1 VKSIDTNVLFYATNE
16 NCAEYVAARRLVDS
30 ALATPH
36 QWMIADQVYFELY
49 RLLRNPVVLE
59 KPLSATE
66 AADVVKWYRSTSGWL
81 RCAWDPEMMPTVEA
95 HWRTAEFSRKNTFDL
110 ILAASLEQN
119 GVAVLYTRNTTDFE
133 NLRLIDVKNP
143 IDG

>member
-1 VKSIDTNVLFYATNE
+1 MS
-16 NCAEYVAARRLVDS
+16 
-30 ALATPH
+30 
-36 QWMIADQVYFELY
+36 
-49 RLLRNPVVLE
+49 
-59 KPLSATE
+59 
-66 AADVVKWYRSTSGWL
+66 
-81 RCAWDPEMMPTVEA
+81 TVEA

-110 ILAASLEQN
+110 ILAATLEQN